1 LGIGDWGL
9 GNPQS
14 PIPNPQFFIFC
25 FLFFCFLLKI
35 IFFYL
40 IILFGYFIIFFK
52 VKYNKINKMNNG
64 NKKNFPY
71 DSNSQSSNLNENA
84 IPDNTINYQVKDNI
98 DMKNF
103 IEENNNKDTIRQISA
118 SNDFCIICE
127 VKK

>member
-1 LGIGDWGL
+1 
-9 GNPQS
+9 
-14 PIPNPQFFIFC
+14 
-25 FLFFCFLLKI
+25 
-35 IFFYL
+35 
-40 IILFGYFIIFFK
+40 
-52 VKYNKINKMNNG
+52 MNNG

-127 VKK
+127 VKKQHKNLKISLINKINYYKGIRTTSKFQRNYTKTFK